1 MSDNIKLS
9 IEDMNLFYGNFH
21 ALHDINMH
29 IPEKEITAFIGP
41 SGCGKSTLL
50 KSLNRMNDL
59 VEGCKIT
66 GKVELDGEDIYGDMD
81 VNVLRK
87 RVGMVFQKPNPFPM
101 SIYDNVAYGPRTH
114 GIRSKAKLDEIVEKS
129 LRDAAIWDE
138 VKDRLKKS
146 ALGMSGGQQQR
157 LCIARALAVEPEV
170 LLMDEPTSAL
180 DPISTSKIEELAMEL
195 KGKYTIVIVTH
206 YREVWLIMATHFER
220 QLEELHVQII
230 TMGSLCEK
238 VISLSNR
245 AIRGDKCIQEIF
257 DTDKEID
264 TKEREIENLCM
275 RILLHQQPVARDL
288 REVSAALKMIS
299 DMERIGDQASDIADL
314 SKFIEENHVQIPELI
329 GKMAEMT
336 VGMVTE
342 SVDAFVKR
350 DLDLCRKVIDDDDQ
364 VDDAFN
370 RIKEELAE
378 LMYQNLDAKAGLDL
392 LMTAKYMERIGDHA
406 VNIAEWVEYA
416 ITGVHRNNEHQ
427 LGGH

>member
-1 MSDNIKLS
+1 
-9 IEDMNLFYGNFH
+9 
-21 ALHDINMH
+21 
-29 IPEKEITAFIGP
+29 
-41 SGCGKSTLL
+41 
-50 KSLNRMNDL
+50 
-59 VEGCKIT
+59 
-66 GKVELDGEDIYGDMD
+66 
-81 VNVLRK
+81 
-87 RVGMVFQKPNPFPM
+87 
-101 SIYDNVAYGPRTH
+101 
-114 GIRSKAKLDEIVEKS
+114 
-129 LRDAAIWDE
+129 
-138 VKDRLKKS
+138 
-146 ALGMSGGQQQR
+146 
-157 LCIARALAVEPEV
+157 
-170 LLMDEPTSAL
+170 
-180 DPISTSKIEELAMEL
+180 
-195 KGKYTIVIVTH
+195 
-206 YREVWLIMATHFER
+206 MATHFER

-370 RIKEELAE
+370 QIKELQTARSI
-378 LMYQNLDAKAGLDL
+378 L
-392 LMTAKYMERIGDHA
+392 LWTWLLSVSRSVWCATIR
-406 VNIAEWVEYA
+406 
-416 ITGVHRNNEHQ
+416 TGTIIMISFPPLSRACEAPTQ
-427 LGGH
+427 MRQSIIWQKCSMQEKM